1 MDEVGVQSKHRARQ
15 FVTKLWVSDC
25 KGNFHLATCLCDNGS
40 EVNLQSN
47 AFLPDDCV
55 FESPHPVTL
64 EGVSGHSLAGGQRG
78 CYISTH
84 LVAQDLW
91 EEQNVEEVVLKDEY
105 FYRADIKYDL
115 YLGHPWLRKNRVA
128 PVGHRRCFLLESGPL
143 ERPEFRFLH
152 AGFKSAEEFLKQKV
166 TPKFGED
173 VTIAE
178 VNGSAD
184 YSQELECLRRDSQ
197 PRRPSRWHSSSY
209 RVVDKWRD
217 AICEYF
223 HEHHSFWPQY
233 DAFANRTNK
242 RFDKHFSDA
251 WTHKWDKKLWINPPF
266 HLIQQVIHKI
276 KQDKTQAIFVVPL
289 WDDKPWFQELQDI
302 CVDYIELPRK
312 IKLYARD
319 DTGPLP
325 QRSWSSLAFLVDGKL
340 SDSNSAD
347 SGTDSCVGSE
357 SEVER
362 GTDDESIFSDFC
374 SSDTQSDSTTNGS
387 ASAPSSPIRSTS
399 KRIFSARA
407 RKNPQ
412 SRRKFRVF
420 YEKPPVEAFM
430 DPFEELDRE
439 ENLWDFDTR
448 PTYLQE
454 AVDTDLFRDI
464 RKKILPAKAEE
475 VAKVFSTVIPGD
487 QVDTE
492 LCSKSRE
499 KIFEERKDTTLSGKL
514 IKDPP
519 VRGQF
524 GEAFIELREGYKAKK
539 QRPYE
544 NHGHKHEILRKIIQR
559 NLREFG
565 WLEGCMTSEW
575 CCSPFTVP
583 KPPPADQNTIDGW
596 RMVVDFRN
604 LNAETKADSHPLP
617 LIEKEIAKRAR
628 GRLFSVLD
636 LRHGFHQ
643 MPLRK
648 DSRPLTCMCTPCG
661 PVQWTVMPMGLKNAP
676 SFFQRMMEDV
686 LFTTHPEL
694 RAFVSVYIDDIIIA
708 TEGEGLTEAELVALH
723 EKQLNQV
730 LDILDANQL
739 ICGPKKGKLFLK
751 SVEFCGSLLENGT
764 RRPSPGKL
772 VAIQKWKRPETIT
785 ELRGFL
791 GCCNFYHTFVP
802 NYAKFAAPLTEL
814 LKVGRDAGK
823 AGSKVRVKWTD
834 ECEEAFHHLKAALC
848 EVATLHVP
856 QFDRPFYIRTDA
868 SRYAIGAVLEQV
880 DEATGDHYP
889 LAFWSRKLAP
899 RQMQWSPREQET
911 YAIICA
917 LKKYQS
923 WVGTN
928 RVEVLTDHRS
938 LEYWA
943 TEHIDTVASPAGRRA
958 RWHEFLSLFDLHV
971 SYLPGKHN
979 TVADA
984 LSRWAYPASEGL
996 QSTGSRLY
1004 THCMKVAAGCA
1015 QCAVST
1021 PPSAKKHGHLRPHP
1035 IPERLFNRVTSDFFY
1050 LGELD
1055 DEECHWTNKKVNG
1068 VLLIQCRHS
1077 GYIQVLPCNIES
1089 MTGKAAAKWCAQ
1101 TWMGGWDVPSEVV
1114 TDSGK
1119 EYTSEWWRE
1128 LCARLGIHHLRCEIH
1143 SHRALPGERAG
1154 RSVINMLRKELA
1166 SEKDFHWLEVL
1177 FALLRRYHNT
1187 PLYHGLSPNEIVFGR
1202 KKCWW
1207 NMPLNNSRPCKDA
1220 SLFLDEVQRA
1230 DKSVS
1235 KLIEK
1240 HQADWLWVQNQGRKN
1255 PHNFEVD
1262 DRVWLRKSE
1271 TTLDGDDKLLPLWEG
1286 PFAVTA
1292 RLGENRWRIRVDVSR
1307 EIDVSGDRL
1316 KREIPSPKD
1325 RVKPLFWTAKHLSD
1339 RVIEGGKYELK
1350 RIVEARRDAKGE
1362 WEFLCE
1368 WRGFDSSHNN
1378 WEPAQSFVHGY
1389 TKGFID
1395 FLKKHPEIGV
1405 LLTDCLSKPD
1415 RQVESDGKR
1424 PVVNRDPAFYGPQQP
1439 HSRADPS
1446 IPPPAVRPAQEP
1458 NEDQASSSAAD
1469 LQRPSRTRARPDR
1482 LVVTCIRAWPN

>member
-47 AFLPDDCV
+47 SFLPDDCV

-91 EEQNVEEVVLKDEY
+91 EEQNVEEVVLKDDY

-233 DAFANRTNK
+233 DAFANRMNK

-276 KQDKTQAIFVVPL
+276 KQDKTQAILVVPL

-374 SSDTQSDSTTNGS
+374 PSDTQGDPTSNGS
-387 ASAPSSPIRSTS
+387 ASSPSSPIRSTS

-407 RKNPQ
+407 KKNSK

-430 DPFEELDRE
+430 DPFEELDHE

-539 QRPYE
+539 
-544 NHGHKHEILRKIIQR
+544 
-559 NLREFG
+559 
-565 WLEGCMTSEW
+565 T
-575 CCSPFTVP
+575 
-583 KPPPADQNTIDGW
+583 
-596 RMVVDFRN
+596 
-604 LNAETKADSHPLP
+604 
-617 LIEKEIAKRAR
+617 
-628 GRLFSVLD
+628 
-636 LRHGFHQ
+636 
-643 MPLRK
+643 
-648 DSRPLTCMCTPCG
+648 
-661 PVQWTVMPMGLKNAP
+661 
-676 SFFQRMMEDV
+676 
-686 LFTTHPEL
+686 
-694 RAFVSVYIDDIIIA
+694 
-708 TEGEGLTEAELVALH
+708 
-723 EKQLNQV
+723 
-730 LDILDANQL
+730 
-739 ICGPKKGKLFLK
+739 
-751 SVEFCGSLLENGT
+751 
-764 RRPSPGKL
+764 
-772 VAIQKWKRPETIT
+772 
-785 ELRGFL
+785 
-791 GCCNFYHTFVP
+791 
-802 NYAKFAAPLTEL
+802 APL
-814 LKVGRDAGK
+814 
-823 AGSKVRVKWTD
+823 
-834 ECEEAFHHLKAALC
+834 
-848 EVATLHVP
+848 
-856 QFDRPFYIRTDA
+856 
-868 SRYAIGAVLEQV
+868 
-880 DEATGDHYP
+880 
-889 LAFWSRKLAP
+889 
-899 RQMQWSPREQET
+899 
-911 YAIICA
+911 
-917 LKKYQS
+917 
-923 WVGTN
+923 
-928 RVEVLTDHRS
+928 
-938 LEYWA
+938 
-943 TEHIDTVASPAGRRA
+943 
-958 RWHEFLSLFDLHV
+958 
-971 SYLPGKHN
+971 
-979 TVADA
+979 
-984 LSRWAYPASEGL
+984 
-996 QSTGSRLY
+996 
-1004 THCMKVAAGCA
+1004 
-1015 QCAVST
+1015 
-1021 PPSAKKHGHLRPHP
+1021 
-1035 IPERLFNRVTSDFFY
+1035 
-1050 LGELD
+1050 
-1055 DEECHWTNKKVNG
+1055 
-1068 VLLIQCRHS
+1068 
-1077 GYIQVLPCNIES
+1077 
-1089 MTGKAAAKWCAQ
+1089 
-1101 TWMGGWDVPSEVV
+1101 
-1114 TDSGK
+1114 
-1119 EYTSEWWRE
+1119 
-1128 LCARLGIHHLRCEIH
+1128 
-1143 SHRALPGERAG
+1143 
-1154 RSVINMLRKELA
+1154 
-1166 SEKDFHWLEVL
+1166 
-1177 FALLRRYHNT
+1177 
-1187 PLYHGLSPNEIVFGR
+1187 
-1202 KKCWW
+1202 
-1207 NMPLNNSRPCKDA
+1207 
-1220 SLFLDEVQRA
+1220 
-1230 DKSVS
+1230 
-1235 KLIEK
+1235 
-1240 HQADWLWVQNQGRKN
+1240 
-1255 PHNFEVD
+1255 
-1262 DRVWLRKSE
+1262 
-1271 TTLDGDDKLLPLWEG
+1271 
-1286 PFAVTA
+1286 
-1292 RLGENRWRIRVDVSR
+1292 
-1307 EIDVSGDRL
+1307 
-1316 KREIPSPKD
+1316 
-1325 RVKPLFWTAKHLSD
+1325 
-1339 RVIEGGKYELK
+1339 
-1350 RIVEARRDAKGE
+1350 
-1362 WEFLCE
+1362 
-1368 WRGFDSSHNN
+1368 
-1378 WEPAQSFVHGY
+1378 
-1389 TKGFID
+1389 
-1395 FLKKHPEIGV
+1395 
-1405 LLTDCLSKPD
+1405 
-1415 RQVESDGKR
+1415 
-1424 PVVNRDPAFYGPQQP
+1424 
-1439 HSRADPS
+1439 
-1446 IPPPAVRPAQEP
+1446 
-1458 NEDQASSSAAD
+1458 
-1469 LQRPSRTRARPDR
+1469 
-1482 LVVTCIRAWPN
+1482 